1 MPLRALI
8 LADGPLCR
16 WLEPLQG
23 NPCDGLQAQME
34 LTEGQTSELV
44 MVRENYLERTR
55 KLLQQRQSL
64 WTAVRANLLDTSLED
79 GCPSAESKV

>member
-1 MPLRALI
+1 M
-8 LADGPLCR
+8 
-16 WLEPLQG
+16 Q
-23 NPCDGLQAQME
+23 

-79 GCPSAESKV
+79 GCPSAESKVQLLEPK